1 MVIVGDRLIAIYDAG
16 SAPYQ
21 GKQPMSNYRLVSLD
35 LQTGQLQNEN
45 AFVGKWGALPQLY
58 ATSAGK
64 IIVVDGSLREI
75 NTDLTET
82 GRHFDAGH
90 GRIVQMSP
98 DGSTMAWET
107 FPGVK
112 RIDTST
118 LAILPTHIDASIAGS
133 VSHNSILTDN
143 IYWVK
148 KYPTDHG
155 FVTKIDSQ
163 GEHLIF
169 HDKCSG
175 GAEFLSEQRIFLA
188 GCGKIRILDPN
199 GRILHESALTG
210 NPRFAGVSRNGKR
223 FAVVVS
229 DSQGDPSVV
238 LYEHFFI
245 FDTETGQPIAMIRSQ
260 SLPAQQSW
268 SAFSA
273 DGNLFAAG
281 APGEITLYRLSAALR
296 S

>member
-1 MVIVGDRLIAIYDAG
+1 MVIIGNRLIAVYDAG
-16 SAPYQ
+16 FAPYQ
-21 GKQPMSNYRLVSLD
+21 GKQPMSNYRLVSVD
-35 LQTGQLQNEN
+35 LQSGQLRNEN
-45 AFVGKWGALPQLY
+45 AFIGKSGAMPELY
-58 ATSAGK
+58 ATLGDK
-64 IIVVDGSLREI
+64 VIIASGSLREV
-75 NTDLTET
+75 NPDLTDT
-82 GRHFDAGH
+82 GRHLEVDH
-90 GRIVQMSP
+90 GRIDQISP

-112 RIDTST
+112 LVDTST

-133 VSHNSILTDN
+133 VSPSSILTNN

-148 KYPTDHG
+148 KYPTDHD

-163 GEHLIF
+163 GQHLIF

-199 GRILHESALTG
+199 GTILHESALTG
-210 NPRFAGVSRNGKR
+210 NPGFAGVSRNGKR

-229 DSQGDPSVV
+229 DSQGDPPVM

-245 FDTETGQPIAMIRSQ
+245 FDTATGQPIASIRSQ
-260 SLPAQQSW
+260 SLPARQSW

-281 APGEITLYRLSAALR
+281 APGEMTVYRLSAAPP